1 MDAFSP
7 IPNHAGF
14 TARPLFAEAQGI
26 LKKGAFAKMEPGGG
40 GPLSP
45 HRHAHA
51 HLFIVT
57 RGTVTVLMEEEERT
71 VREHESLLVPGGVP
85 HAVWNRSPE
94 PAEIVGLALESS
106 CTPPIPSNQ

>member
-7 IPNHAGF
+7 IPDHTGF
-14 TARPLFAEAQGI
+14 TAKNLFAEAQGI
-26 LKKGAFAKMEPGGG
+26 LKDGAFACMEPGGG

-57 RGTVTVLMEEEERT
+57 RGTVTVLMDEEERT
-71 VREHESLLVPGGVP
+71 VREHESLLVPGGVL
-85 HAVWNRSPE
+85 HAVWNRNAE
-94 PAEIVGLALESS
+94 PAEIVGLTLEAPATPQPPSS
-106 CTPPIPSNQ
+106 R

>member
-45 HRHAHA
+45 HRHA
-51 HLFIVT
+51 
-57 RGTVTVLMEEEERT
+57 
-71 VREHESLLVPGGVP
+71 
-85 HAVWNRSPE
+85 VWNRSPE
-94 PAEIVGLALESS
+94 PAEIVGLALEAS